1 MVRCGKV
8 GGGFDFAQRERIRFG
23 IGCLRWRWASLAGL
37 VETEKVTDAKAKG
50 LNKTI
55 EVAGARILDQVKLL
69 IKEGNMRQ
77 LRLRAKD
84 SVLVTR
90 TFEGPYSQV
99 R

>member
-23 IGCLRWRWASLAGL
+23 IGCLRWHWASLAGL
-37 VETEKVTDAKAKG
+37 VEREKVTDAKAKG

-84 SVLVTR
+84 SDFVT
-90 TFEGPYSQV
+90 
-99 R
+99 

>member
-1 MVRCGKV
+1 M
-8 GGGFDFAQRERIRFG
+8 
-23 IGCLRWRWASLAGL
+23 RWHWASLAGL
-37 VETEKVTDAKAKG
+37 VEREKVTDAKAKG

-84 SVLVTR
+84 SDFVT
-90 TFEGPYSQV
+90 
-99 R
+99 